1 MSIQVT
7 HTHFSDSILITAN
20 KIQQYAGIYLLQ
32 NLSTFFGCPSHPSS
46 GVHKTVTAASGTGH
60 SIWAM
65 TFFQRGQCPR
75 WRKVVAG
82 SIILDAVLL
91 KLGGYGLLRVFPV
104 LFKFG
109 FRFGVVWVALSLVG
123 GLFVSL
129 FCIRQTNLKS
139 LIAYSSVA
147 HISMV
152 IGGIITLSY
161 WRVCRSFALI
171 MARVYALLV
180 VFVFLIFLMSVL
192 VEEVFG

>member
-1 MSIQVT
+1 MHRKSV
-7 HTHFSDSILITAN
+7 LIRSN
-20 KIQQYAGIYLLQ
+20 KMQQYAGIYLLQ
-32 NLSTFFGCPSHPSS
+32 SYSTCFGCPSHPSS
-46 GVHKTVTAASGTGH
+46 GIHKTVTAASGTGH

-65 TFFQRGQCPR
+65 TFLQRGQCPR
-75 WRKVVAG
+75 WRKAVAG

-91 KLGGYGLLRVFPV
+91 KLGGYCLLRVFPV
-104 LFKFG
+104 SFKFG

-152 IGGIITLSY
+152 IGGIIALSY
-161 WRVCRSFALI
+161 WGVCRSFALI
-171 MARVYALLV
+171 MARGLCSSGRFCLSNISY
-180 VFVFLIFLMSVL
+180 
-192 VEEVFG
+192 ERFGRGSIWLTRF